1 VLSAVTRGRRR
12 PAARPRGIE
21 EDAMKTD
28 KQKAQEILEKR
39 KRAEEGLRDES
50 DMTPEEREKARQEKV
65 GDVGI
70 ELDLGLK
77 R

>member
-1 VLSAVTRGRRR
+1 VARDGGAL
-12 PAARPRGIE
+12 AARLRGIE

-28 KQKAQEILEKR
+28 KEKAREILEKR

-70 ELDLGLK
+70 ELDFGLK